1 MADIALTA
9 PSVDVL
15 AQKKASL
22 SSDVSSVKTRAQ
34 AEDVARQFERMFIS
48 EMLAPMFQG
57 LETDGPMGGGNAE
70 ATFRP
75 MLVDQYAD
83 AIARG
88 GGIGISDAVLKEIL
102 RMQGLE
108 GHPIPLSA
116 RPSCW
121 LSDWL
126 RARSLGSGACLGWIS
141 PPRR

>member
-22 SSDVSSVKTRAQ
+22 SSDVASVKTRAQ
-34 AEDVARQFERMFIS
+34 AEEVARQFERMFIS

-57 LETDGPMGGGNAE
+57 LETDGPTGGGNAE

-108 GHPIPLSA
+108 
-116 RPSCW
+116 
-121 LSDWL
+121 
-126 RARSLGSGACLGWIS
+126 
-141 PPRR
+141 

>member
-1 MADIALTA
+1 M
-9 PSVDVL
+9 
-15 AQKKASL
+15 
-22 SSDVSSVKTRAQ
+22 KTRSQ
-34 AEDVARQFERMFIS
+34 AEEVARQFERMFIS

-83 AIARG
+83 AISRG

-108 GHPIPLSA
+108 
-116 RPSCW
+116 
-121 LSDWL
+121 
-126 RARSLGSGACLGWIS
+126 
-141 PPRR
+141 